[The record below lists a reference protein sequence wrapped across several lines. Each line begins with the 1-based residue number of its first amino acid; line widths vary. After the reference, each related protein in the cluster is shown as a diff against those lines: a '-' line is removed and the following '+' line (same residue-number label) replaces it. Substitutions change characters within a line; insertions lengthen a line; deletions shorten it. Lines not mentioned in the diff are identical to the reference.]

1 MTLEKSL
8 QEILCQQKLFN
19 AKKNKLL
26 QTNCDW
32 QRNEKRKMLIG
43 IKSRSYHSFENFRI
57 ESADKPGTY

>member
-26 QTNCDW
+26 QTNCD
-32 QRNEKRKMLIG
+32 
-43 IKSRSYHSFENFRI
+43 
-57 ESADKPGTY
+57 